1 MLRKIVLA
9 HDGSDHADKALD
21 LAITLAKATDS
32 ELEIVNVLSD
42 QSLTQD
48 ELTLAETEYGA
59 AMHQGLGDLKLV
71 PLGGAPWVG
80 TTALLQTRP
89 ELGPTVRR
97 VLGEQ
102 IVRQAAATATTKGV
116 ARVTTAVESGDP
128 ASAIVR
134 RAQEA
139 KADLVMMG
147 SRGLSNIKGL
157 LIGSVSNKV
166 VSMAECSVVTVK

>member
-1 MLRKIVLA
+1 MLHKIVLA
-9 HDGSDHADKALD
+9 HDGSNHADKALD
-21 LAITLAKATDS
+21 LAITLAKSTDS
-32 ELEIVNVLSD
+32 ELEIVNVQSN
-42 QSLTQD
+42 QSLTQE
-48 ELTLAETEYGA
+48 ELTLAETEYGTA
-59 AMHQGLGDLKLV
+59 IQQGLGDLKLV

-80 TTALLQTRP
+80 TTALLRSSP
-89 ELGPTVRR
+89 ELSPSVRR

-102 IVRQAAATATTKGV
+102 IVRQAAATARTKGV
-116 ARVTTAVESGDP
+116 ARVSTAVESGDP

-139 KADLVMMG
+139 KADLVMLG

>member
-9 HDGSDHADKALD
+9 HDGSTHADKALD
-21 LAITLAKATDS
+21 LAITLAKATGS
-32 ELEIVNVLSD
+32 ELEIVNVLSN
-42 QSLTQD
+42 QSLSQD
-48 ELTLAETEYGA
+48 ELTLAETEYGS
-59 AMHQGLGDLKLV
+59 AMEQGLGDLKLV
-71 PLGGAPWVG
+71 PLGGAQWLG
-80 TTALLQTRP
+80 TAALVQSRP
-89 ELGPTVRR
+89 ELSPTVHR

-102 IVRQAAATATTKGV
+102 IVRQAAATARTKGV
-116 ARVTTAVESGDP
+116 AEVTTAVETGDP

-166 VSMAECSVVTVK
+166 ISLAECSVVTVK

>member
-9 HDGSDHADKALD
+9 HDGSNHADKALE
-21 LAITLAKATDS
+21 LAITLAKATGS
-32 ELEIVNVLSD
+32 GLEIVNVLSN
-42 QSLTQD
+42 QSLSQD
-48 ELTLAETEYGA
+48 ELTLAETEYGS
-59 AMHQGLGDLKLV
+59 AMEQGLGDLKLV
-71 PLGGAPWVG
+71 PLGGAQWLG
-80 TTALLQTRP
+80 TAALVQSRP
-89 ELGPTVRR
+89 ELSPTVHR

-102 IVRQAAATATTKGV
+102 IVRQAAATARTKGV
-116 ARVTTAVESGDP
+116 AEVTTAVETGDP

-166 VSMAECSVVTVK
+166 ISLAECSVVTVK

>member
-9 HDGSDHADKALD
+9 HDGSNHADKALD
-21 LAITLAKATDS
+21 LAITLAKATGS
-32 ELEIVNVLSD
+32 ELEIVNVLSN
-42 QSLTQD
+42 QSLSQD

-59 AMHQGLGDLKLV
+59 AMQQGLVDLKLV
-71 PLGGAPWVG
+71 PLGGAQWVG
-80 TTALLQTRP
+80 TAALVETSP
-89 ELGPTVRR
+89 ELGPAVHR

-102 IVRQAAATATTKGV
+102 IVRQAAATARTKGV
-116 ARVTTAVESGDP
+116 ARVSTAVESGDP

-139 KADLVMMG
+139 KADLVMLG